1 MSYPFSPDPQNKGLN
16 PDESPGSQCRGSAVG
31 AGAAAP
37 LDRVTKSVRQIRIA
51 RYRHQ
56 RGAAALLG
64 HKHRVGLCQWA
75 MISRHDGVGLDLI
88 DYPDRQRAAF
98 TGVQRCGSVWL
109 CPCCSARISEIRRG
123 ELNALLSWARSRD
136 LRPVMVTLT
145 ARHGRDDDL
154 GDLFERLKKAK
165 QRLHRHRTWTGMK
178 RLIAGSVTATEVT
191 HGRNGWHPHLHMI
204 LLISAEDEGGA
215 VMIANDLLRP
225 WLASLHGAGLDGTGA
240 GFRAQGAAAAGA
252 YVGKWGAA
260 EELALQGQKVGR
272 GGGRTPAQLL
282 AAAVDDHDDEAGAL
296 WQRFAAVFQGRR
308 QLVWSRGLKRAAGI
322 EDTSDED
329 AAAEGAKPV
338 RREICRIDPA
348 DWRGDVGRKGARHR
362 RGLVLDAAEDAG
374 ASGVAAV
381 VAAGGEDPRPD
392 PDPGP
397 LIEAEGR
404 ANLFGK
410 QGAQGGETPGDDIIP
425 PPLYKGGI
433 MWPEGGVEHSH
444 IRTGGDTSVDPTPNE
459 VRPRSAR
466 QWWPGDE
473 TKRGRMIRHPLRRGT
488 ADEDS
493 DDARDTRSDTRSPQS
508 ACSEVGA
515 GAGWGC
521 GRGQGGAVRSGEV
534 CPLAGGADEPD
545 RTRACR

>member
-240 GFRAQGAAAAGA
+240 GFRAQG
-252 YVGKWGAA
+252 
-260 EELALQGQKVGR
+260 
-272 GGGRTPAQLL
+272 
-282 AAAVDDHDDEAGAL
+282 
-296 WQRFAAVFQGRR
+296 RR
-308 QLVWSRGLKRAAGI
+308 RLVHML
-322 EDTSDED
+322 
-329 AAAEGAKPV
+329 
-338 RREICRIDPA
+338 
-348 DWRGDVGRKGARHR
+348 
-362 RGLVLDAAEDAG
+362 
-374 ASGVAAV
+374 ASGV
-381 VAAGGEDPRPD
+381 
-392 PDPGP
+392 
-397 LIEAEGR
+397 
-404 ANLFGK
+404 
-410 QGAQGGETPGDDIIP
+410 Q
-425 PPLYKGGI
+425 
-433 MWPEGGVEHSH
+433 
-444 IRTGGDTSVDPTPNE
+444 
-459 VRPRSAR
+459 PRSLPCKAR
-466 QWWPGDE
+466 RW
-473 TKRGRMIRHPLRRGT
+473 
-488 ADEDS
+488 
-493 DDARDTRSDTRSPQS
+493 
-508 ACSEVGA
+508 A
-515 GAGWGC
+515 GAG
-521 GRGQGGAVRSGEV
+521 GGHLPSFW
-534 CPLAGGADEPD
+534 PLRWMIT
-545 RTRACR
+545 RTRRARCGSGSPPFFRVAASSSGRVA

>member
-37 LDRVTKSVRQIRIA
+37 LDRVTKSVRQIRMD
-51 RYRHQ
+51 RLRHQ

-64 HKHRVGLCQWA
+64 HSHRVGLCQWA
-75 MISRHDGVGLDLI
+75 MISRHDGVGVDLI

-109 CPCCSARISEIRRG
+109 CPCCSARISEVRRG

-145 ARHGRDDDL
+145 ARHGRRDDL
-154 GDLFERLKKAK
+154 GELLERLKKAK

-178 RLIAGSVTATEVT
+178 PLIAGSVTATEVT
-191 HGRNGWHPHLHMI
+191 HGRHGWHPHLHMI
-204 LLISAEDEGGA
+204 LLIRAYDEGEA

-240 GFRAQGAAAAGA
+240 GFKAQGAAAAGA

-282 AAAVDDHDDEAGAL
+282 AAAVDDHDDDAGAL
-296 WQRFAAVFQGRR
+296 WQRFAGVFQGRR
-308 QLVWSRGLKRAAGI
+308 QLVWSRGLKQAAGI
-322 EDTSDED
+322 EETRDED
-329 AAAEGAKPV
+329 AAAEDAKPV

-348 DWRGDVGRKGARHR
+348 DWRGGVGRKGARHR

-410 QGAQGGETPGDDIIP
+410 QGAQGVRP
-425 PPLYKGGI
+425 PEMTLSPLPSIKGG
-433 MWPEGGVEHSH
+433 
-444 IRTGGDTSVDPTPNE
+444 
-459 VRPRSAR
+459 
-466 QWWPGDE
+466 
-473 TKRGRMIRHPLRRGT
+473 
-488 ADEDS
+488 
-493 DDARDTRSDTRSPQS
+493 
-508 ACSEVGA
+508 
-515 GAGWGC
+515 
-521 GRGQGGAVRSGEV
+521 
-534 CPLAGGADEPD
+534 
-545 RTRACR
+545 